1 MGDRPTFFIADDYVA
16 LMDLKPAERTV
27 YMLLRCNTSFGRKGV
42 AEHAVHVTASWFTE
56 MTSHWEKPFPAST
69 ARRGINGLIDK
80 GVLIRLNEPQDGSGF
95 VLAFVAD
102 PRGQI
107 DGPVNGFEHA
117 KRTAKR
123 CGTKVYYER
132 KDGLPGIPSVTGVRL
147 GSRKVPQDVDSWGEQ
162 DNESPAAPQDD
173 VPEERQTPAATPAKV
188 PEPRAEEAAERAD
201 VTPVMKEFAD
211 RLEERTAQ
219 FNDPKLRLLT
229 GACQRLAEA
238 ARPVLDRGWSPK
250 LLVNRLA
257 SELNPRINTPERFLL
272 SKLKDIGDPP
282 KNAPSE
288 APSVD
293 PDKLD
298 GLREADMRRAPEPQ
312 SGPDVGDEVE
322 KELIKRQYQEKRA
335 RRTMAGPGFPRKS

>member
-117 KRTAKR
+117 KRTSKR

-162 DNESPAAPQDD
+162 ENEGPALPQDNA
-173 VPEERQTPAATPAKV
+173 PEGEEAPAPDRAEV
-188 PEPRAEEAAERAD
+188 PEPRAGEAAEQN
-201 VTPVMKEFAD
+201 VTPAMREFAD
-211 RLEERTAQ
+211 RLEERTGQ
-219 FNDPKLRLLT
+219 FNDPKLRLMT

-238 ARPVLDRGWSPK
+238 AQPVLDRGWTAK
-250 LLVNRLA
+250 ALVNRLA

-288 APSVD
+288 APLVD
-293 PDKLD
+293 SGKLD
-298 GLREADMRRAPEPQ
+298 GLREADIRQTPEPQ
-312 SGPDVGDEVE
+312 AGPNVGDEVE